1 MTSGFALACWSHLC
15 VQRLR
20 SSLGVLGRAKVKEA
34 KILGFQACASQIQGG
49 GLRGAQN
56 SDQSGQTN
64 LKKPKKLKTSDHRK
78 TLKIVMATGAA
89 GDGMFQRLYD
99 GCISTDEMV
108 VRRRP
113 YHINCNC
120 ALHKYSG
127 GGHCS
132 PVGKVSYPMRRSW
145 SEGSMAAMNSSMV
158 V

>member
-1 MTSGFALACWSHLC
+1 
-15 VQRLR
+15 
-20 SSLGVLGRAKVKEA
+20 
-34 KILGFQACASQIQGG
+34 
-49 GLRGAQN
+49 
-56 SDQSGQTN
+56 
-64 LKKPKKLKTSDHRK
+64 
-78 TLKIVMATGAA
+78 MAIGAA
-89 GDGMFQRLYD
+89 GDGMFQRLYG

-113 YHINCNC
+113 YHSNCNC

-158 V
+158 ELSNMTFCIDSSTWFPSSPAPESNRPTLYDLVGLADRTALKLDLGLKQQLGWRSTTTTLAAMHALLK